1 MKRSTTTYKEAKT
14 REPRFGSQPIAP
26 SADCFEAVRKH
37 GLHFV
42 MGSAV
47 AVDCPEIETRTLA
60 RQLSFGEDL
69 CIGFKLKLNEEF

>member
-1 MKRSTTTYKEAKT
+1 
-14 REPRFGSQPIAP
+14 
-26 SADCFEAVRKH
+26 
-37 GLHFV
+37 